1 MGTGT
6 PRTTR
11 THRHLGNGLGAGHLD
26 QRGVR
31 ARTAIVAAALVGTYW
46 FAFLHAPLS
55 PVVGLLLGSIQ
66 VLPMTYLWLRRGLET
81 AIGFHV
87 CVDIVRFLAAYV
99 AFAGIWFR

>member
-31 ARTAIVAAALVGTYW
+31 ARTAIVATALVGTYW

-55 PVVGLLLGSIQ
+55 PVVGLL
-66 VLPMTYLWLRRGLET
+66 PMAYLWLRRGLET